1 MTKSRDFRLLR
12 NRLLASLQ
20 SRTSTLLGGLNPVHP
35 TSNGRLRAVL
45 IALVPVAALT
55 ACGGGTTAPAPP
67 PPGPNTSLTSLVSN
81 ETFPTISSVM
91 AADLDNTGST
101 SNVSANE
108 AALSSASTIEYDAV
122 SDAFKIDMHNG
133 AANFTQT
140 FPKTGIS
147 GPDTTSS
154 YRTYQVTRA
163 DNTIDELVILIP
175 GEATQKLSYVTYGVW
190 NSTAASTRNVTLGTF
205 VFGVQTP
212 AGDMPTTGGATYI
225 GLTAGTLNQSN
236 TLFNV
241 AGDMSM
247 AVNFGTGTVTGS
259 FTNMGR
265 ENLQTGD
272 VSAWRDFTT
281 TGSITAGTNRF
292 AGTAASNDAALSG
305 TFNGAFFGPVN
316 GGTPPEIGGG
326 WALSGPGG
334 ETAVGGFVGKR

>member
-1 MTKSRDFRLLR
+1 MKIRDFRFLN
-12 NRLLASLQ
+12 NRFLTLLAFRFSN
-20 SRTSTLLGGLNPVHP
+20 SLGGLNPVHP
-35 TSNGRLRAVL
+35 ICNRRLRTVL
-45 IALVPVAALT
+45 IALVPVAVLA

-67 PPGPNTSLTSLVSN
+67 PAGPNTSLTSLVSN
-81 ETFPTISSVM
+81 ETFPTISAVM
-91 AADLDNTGST
+91 AADLDNVGAT

-108 AALSSASTIEYDAV
+108 SALSSTSTIEYDAV

-140 FPKTGIS
+140 FPKDSIS
-147 GPDTTSS
+147 GPDTTNS

-175 GEATQKLSYVTYGVW
+175 GEATQNLSYVTYGIW
-190 NSTAASTRNVTLGTF
+190 NSTAASTRNTTLGTF

-212 AGDMPTTGGATYI
+212 AGDMPTTGGATYT

-272 VSAWRDFTT
+272 VSSWRDFTT
-281 TGSITAGTNRF
+281 TGSITAGTNAF
-292 AGTAASNDAALSG
+292 SGTAASNDAALSG
-305 TFNGAFFGPVN
+305 TFNGAFFGPVS